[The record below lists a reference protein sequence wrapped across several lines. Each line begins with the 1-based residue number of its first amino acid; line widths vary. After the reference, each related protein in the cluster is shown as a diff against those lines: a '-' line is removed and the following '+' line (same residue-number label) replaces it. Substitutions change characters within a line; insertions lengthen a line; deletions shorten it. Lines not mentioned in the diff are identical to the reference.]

1 MCFPA
6 PTLFAAL
13 HTADSM
19 DQLKSISAASGT
31 LCAWRLPS
39 ESLMGAKL
47 LGGAM
52 MLRGLREIAR
62 E

>member
-1 MCFPA
+1 
-6 PTLFAAL
+6 
-13 HTADSM
+13 M
-19 DQLKSISAASGT
+19 DELKERFAASGT
-31 LCAWRLPS
+31 LCAWRQPS